1 MYQILV
7 CTCSQRCYNPNLTQ
21 AWPSQIL
28 MFSICTSLFHSQ
40 LLKVFTLQHHD
51 LCQYLFDKRL
61 EAKGS
66 MAVFLQPWL
75 RFFMQT
81 WYLCKNIVNLIY
93 MSYGQARYFNNF
105 GFKFI
110 HLLADEKNY
119 FCFTFLKLFDDFSSA
134 QSCLR
139 TFINMMN
146 IPILKCLLFS
156 TLFIYL
162 FFCSVNLTCI
172 WQSIPIDEQ

>member
-1 MYQILV
+1 MTITIQHSKILNNFSWQSTKKQYKIISCVYQILV
-7 CTCSQRCYNPNLTQ
+7 CSQRCYNPNPTQ

-75 RFFMQT
+75 SIF
-81 WYLCKNIVNLIY
+81 YANLISLQKY
-93 MSYGQARYFNNF
+93 CQ
-105 GFKFI
+105 
-110 HLLADEKNY
+110 
-119 FCFTFLKLFDDFSSA
+119 FD
-134 QSCLR
+134 LHELW
-139 TFINMMN
+139 T
-146 IPILKCLLFS
+146 S
-156 TLFIYL
+156 TLF
-162 FFCSVNLTCI
+162 
-172 WQSIPIDEQ
+172 

>member
-1 MYQILV
+1 MTITIQHSKMLNNFNWQSTKYIISCVYQILV

-75 RFFMQT
+75 SIF
-81 WYLCKNIVNLIY
+81 YANLISLQKY
-93 MSYGQARYFNNF
+93 CQ
-105 GFKFI
+105 
-110 HLLADEKNY
+110 
-119 FCFTFLKLFDDFSSA
+119 FD
-134 QSCLR
+134 LHELW
-139 TFINMMN
+139 T
-146 IPILKCLLFS
+146 S
-156 TLFIYL
+156 TLF
-162 FFCSVNLTCI
+162 
-172 WQSIPIDEQ
+172 